1 MVICFNHK
9 RCQKK
14 SVEDTFISI
23 VVTLTAIIRKPSN
36 RYNSCFM
43 CTPTLPVPGVQ
54 IGGWGGGGG
63 EGQQGTVERDI
74 STKKQQRGGGVGV
87 RALFSSLFFPHSL
100 PSRRAP
106 LSERLEQANNN
117 NVACP
122 TDRTRLIIRVRL
134 RLLSR
139 LQKRNYFC
147 IVLPL
152 RGQEVQQTSCQLQN
166 CCLD

>member
-1 MVICFNHK
+1 MKFVVICFNHK

-54 IGGWGGGGG
+54 IGGR
-63 EGQQGTVERDI
+63 QGTVERDV
-74 STKKQQRGGGVGV
+74 SPKKQQRGGGIGV
-87 RALFSSLFFPHSL
+87 RALFSSLFFPRSL
-100 PSRRAP
+100 PSRHTP
-106 LSERLEQANNN
+106 LSERLERSNNN

-134 RLLSR
+134 HLLSR